1 MNSLLK
7 SSKSLTQNTKKSSVI
22 MENEFRKVLVISV
35 GKNNSIELN
44 HAQNEF
50 ALLLKEINCEVVAYF
65 SQNLETIERG
75 TYVGVGKLAEVA
87 NNYHQ
92 YNEENPDSPIDLI
105 ACNFELTGLQKKNIS
120 QQIGAEIIDRT
131 FVILDIFD
139 KNAKTREA
147 QLQVSIA
154 RLQYLKNHL
163 VNEMASYSQV
173 TSGSGHNKGKGEKQ
187 IELSRRQ
194 INNAITQKKKEL
206 ESIKL
211 SRRNMRVSRLNNPIP
226 KICIVGYTNA
236 GKSTLMNR
244 LVNLSKEDKTVL
256 EKNALFATLE
266 TATRGIS
273 VYGYPSFFLTDTVGF
288 ISHLP
293 IYLVDAFRSTLEEIK
308 EADLLVQ
315 VVDISDPFKEE
326 EIATT
331 KQIIKDLEADQ
342 IPMINIYNKYD
353 LLGGPAN
360 FLPKEDEL
368 MVSLL
373 DEEDVLEALKFIVSN
388 VTKNWERC
396 QVELPYSVDFA
407 SFSKENYVIS
417 KKEKEDSYVCEV
429 FINPAFKYKYL
440 SYLK

>member
-1 MNSLLK
+1 
-7 SSKSLTQNTKKSSVI
+7 
-22 MENEFRKVLVISV
+22 MESEFRKVLVISV
-35 GKNNSIELN
+35 GKSNSIELN

-50 ALLLKEINCEVVAYF
+50 ALLLKEINCQVVEYF
-65 SQNLETIERG
+65 SQNLENVERS

-87 NNYHQ
+87 AYYHQ

-105 ACNFELTGLQKKNIS
+105 ACNFELSGLQKKNIS

-139 KNAKTREA
+139 KNARTREA
-147 QLQVSIA
+147 QLQVNIA

-331 KQIIKDLEADQ
+331 KQIIKDLDADQ

-373 DEEDVLEALKFIVSN
+373 DEEDVLDALKFIVSN
-388 VTKNWERC
+388 VTKNWEHC
-396 QVELPYSVDFA
+396 QIELPYSVDFA

-429 FINPAFKYKYL
+429 FINPAFKYKYV

>member
-1 MNSLLK
+1 MDDVL
-7 SSKSLTQNTKKSSVI
+7 SKAI
-22 MENEFRKVLVISV
+22 VISV

-50 ALLLKEINCEVVAYF
+50 ALLLKEINYQVVEFF
-65 SQNLETIERG
+65 SQNIDSIENS
-75 TYVGVGKLAEVA
+75 TYVGAGKLAEVA
-87 NNYHQ
+87 AFYHR
-92 YNEENPDSPIDLI
+92 YNEENPDSPIELV
-105 ACNFELTGLQKKNIS
+105 ACNFELTGLQKKTIS
-120 QQIGAEIIDRT
+120 QHVGAEIIDRT
-131 FVILDIFD
+131 FVILDIFE

-147 QLQVSIA
+147 KLQVSIA
-154 RLQYLKNHL
+154 RLQYLKSHL
-163 VNEMASYSQV
+163 VDEKASYSQV

-194 INNAITQKKKEL
+194 INKAVAQKKKEL
-206 ESIKL
+206 EEIKL

-236 GKSTLMNR
+236 GKSTLLNR
-244 LVNLSKEDKTVL
+244 LVSMSKDNKTVL

-273 VYGYPSFFLTDTVGF
+273 IYGYPSFFLTDTVGF
-288 ISHLP
+288 ISNLP

-353 LLGGPAN
+353 LLGGAAN
-360 FLPKEDEL
+360 FLPKEDE
-368 MVSLL
+368 MFVSLL
-373 DEEDVLEALKFIVSN
+373 EKEDVEETLKFIVSN
-388 VTKNWERC
+388 VTKNWERH
-396 QVELPYSVDFA
+396 QVELPYSIDIV
-407 SFSKENYVIS
+407 SFSKENYVVS
-417 KKEKEDSYVCEV
+417 KKEKEDGYLCDV
-429 FINPAFKYKYL
+429 FLNPAFKYKYL
-440 SYLK
+440 TYLK

>member
-1 MNSLLK
+1 MDEGF
-7 SSKSLTQNTKKSSVI
+7 SKAI
-22 MENEFRKVLVISV
+22 VISV

-50 ALLLKEINCEVVAYF
+50 ALLLKEINFQVVEFF
-65 SQNLETIERG
+65 SQNIDSVENS
-75 TYVGVGKLAEVA
+75 TYVGAGKLAEVA
-87 NNYHQ
+87 AFYHH
-92 YNEENPDSPIDLI
+92 YNEENPDSPIELV
-105 ACNFELTGLQKKNIS
+105 ACNFELTGLQKKTIS
-120 QQIGAEIIDRT
+120 QHVGAEIIDRT
-131 FVILDIFD
+131 FVILDIFE

-147 QLQVSIA
+147 KLQVSIA
-154 RLQYLKNHL
+154 RLQYLKSHL
-163 VNEMASYSQV
+163 VDEKASYSQV

-194 INNAITQKKKEL
+194 INKAVAQKKKEL
-206 ESIKL
+206 EEIKL

-226 KICIVGYTNA
+226 KVCIVGYTNA
-236 GKSTLMNR
+236 GKSTLLNR
-244 LVNLSKEDKTVL
+244 LVSMGKENKTVL

-273 VYGYPSFFLTDTVGF
+273 IYGYPSFFLTDTVGF
-288 ISHLP
+288 ISNLP

-353 LLGGPAN
+353 LLGGSAN
-360 FLPKEDEL
+360 FLPKEDE
-368 MVSLL
+368 MFVSLL
-373 DEEDVLEALKFIVSN
+373 EKEDVEETLKFIVSN
-388 VTKNWERC
+388 VTKNWERH
-396 QVELPYSVDFA
+396 QVELPYSIDIV
-407 SFSKENYVIS
+407 SFSKENYVVS
-417 KKEKEDSYVCEV
+417 KKEKEDGYLCDV
-429 FINPAFKYKYL
+429 FLNPAFKYKYL
-440 SYLK
+440 TYLK

>member
-1 MNSLLK
+1 
-7 SSKSLTQNTKKSSVI
+7 
-22 MENEFRKVLVISV
+22 MESGLRKVLVISV

-65 SQNLETIERG
+65 SQNIETIERS
-75 TYVGVGKLAEVA
+75 TYVGVGKLLEVSA
-87 NNYHQ
+87 YYHK
-92 YNEENPDSPIDLI
+92 YNEENPDDPISLV

-120 QQIGAEIIDRT
+120 SHVGAEIIDRT

-147 QLQVSIA
+147 QLQVNIA

-194 INNAITQKKKEL
+194 INYAITQKKKEL

-273 VYGYPSFFLTDTVGF
+273 IYGYPSFFLTDTVGF

-331 KQIIKDLEADQ
+331 KEIIKDLGADQ

-353 LLGGPAN
+353 LLGGPVN

-368 MVSLL
+368 FVSLL
-373 DEEDVLEALKFIVSN
+373 DEDDAIEALKFIVSN
-388 VTKNWERC
+388 VTKNWEHC
-396 QVELPYSVDFA
+396 QIELPYSVDFA

-417 KKEKEDSYVCEV
+417 KKEKEDSYICEV
-429 FINPAFKYKYL
+429 LINPAFKYKYV

>member
-1 MNSLLK
+1 
-7 SSKSLTQNTKKSSVI
+7 
-22 MENEFRKVLVISV
+22 MESEFRKVLVISV
-35 GKNNSIELN
+35 GKSNSIELN
-44 HAQNEF
+44 HTQNEF

-65 SQNLETIERG
+65 SQNLENIERS
-75 TYVGVGKLAEVA
+75 TYVGVGKLMEVA
-87 NNYHQ
+87 NYYHQ
-92 YNEENPDSPIDLI
+92 YNEENPESPIDLI
-105 ACNFELTGLQKKNIS
+105 ACNFELSGLQKKNIS

-194 INNAITQKKKEL
+194 INSAITQKKKEL

-373 DEEDVLEALKFIVSN
+373 DEEDVIEALKFIVSN
-388 VTKNWERC
+388 VTKNWERH
-396 QVELPYSVDFA
+396 QIELPYSVDFA

-429 FINPAFKYKYL
+429 FINPAFKYKYV

>member
-1 MNSLLK
+1 MKEELHK
-7 SSKSLTQNTKKSSVI
+7 VI
-22 MENEFRKVLVISV
+22 VIST
-35 GKNNSIELN
+35 GKVNSIELN

-50 ALLLKEINCEVVAYF
+50 SLLLKEINCEVVAYF
-65 SQNLETIERG
+65 SQNIEYIENS
-75 TYVGVGKLAEVA
+75 TYIGSGKLEEVA
-87 NNYHQ
+87 AFYHQ
-92 YNEENPDSPIDLI
+92 YNEDNPDSPIELV

-120 QQIGAEIIDRT
+120 RHVGAEIIDRT
-131 FVILDIFD
+131 FVILDIFE

-147 QLQVSIA
+147 KLQVSIA
-154 RLQYLKNHL
+154 RLQYLKSHL
-163 VNEMASYSQV
+163 VDEKASYSQV
-173 TSGSGHNKGKGEKQ
+173 TSGGGHNKGKGEKQ

-226 KICIVGYTNA
+226 KVCIVGYTNA
-236 GKSTLMNR
+236 GKSTLLNR
-244 LVNLSKEDKTVL
+244 LVSLSKEDKTVL

-273 VYGYPSFFLTDTVGF
+273 IFGYPSFFLTDTVGF
-288 ISHLP
+288 ISNLP

-331 KQIIKDLEADQ
+331 KQIIKDLEADS
-342 IPMINIYNKYD
+342 IPMVNIYNKYD
-353 LLGGPAN
+353 LLGGCAN

-368 MVSLL
+368 FVSLL
-373 DEEDVLEALKFIVSN
+373 EKEDVEDALKFIVSN
-388 VTKNWERC
+388 VTKSWEKHK
-396 QVELPYSVDFA
+396 VVLPYSVDYVA
-407 SFSKENYVIS
+407 FSKENYVVS
-417 KKEKEDSYVCEV
+417 KKEKEDSYELEA

>member
-1 MNSLLK
+1 
-7 SSKSLTQNTKKSSVI
+7 
-22 MENEFRKVLVISV
+22 MENEFRKVLVISI
-35 GKNNSIELN
+35 GKSNSIELN

-50 ALLLKEINCEVVAYF
+50 ALLLKEINCQVVAYF

-87 NNYHQ
+87 AYYHQ
-92 YNEENPDSPIDLI
+92 YNEENPDSPIELV

-120 QQIGAEIIDRT
+120 EHVGAEIIDRT
-131 FVILDIFD
+131 FAILDIFE

-163 VNEMASYSQV
+163 VNEIASYSQV

-236 GKSTLMNR
+236 GKSTLLNR
-244 LVNLSKEDKTVL
+244 LVSLSKEDKTVL

-273 VYGYPSFFLTDTVGF
+273 IYGYPSFFLTDTVGF

-373 DEEDVLEALKFIVSN
+373 DEKDVIEALRFIVSN
-388 VTKNWERC
+388 VTKNWYFC
-396 QVELPYSVDFA
+396 QIELPYSVDFA

-440 SYLK
+440 TYLK

>member
-1 MNSLLK
+1 MNEGF
-7 SSKSLTQNTKKSSVI
+7 SKAI
-22 MENEFRKVLVISV
+22 VISV

-50 ALLLKEINCEVVAYF
+50 ALLLKEINFQVVEFF
-65 SQNLETIERG
+65 SQNIDSVENS
-75 TYVGVGKLAEVA
+75 TYVGAGKLAEVA
-87 NNYHQ
+87 AFYHH
-92 YNEENPDSPIDLI
+92 YNEENPDSPIELV
-105 ACNFELTGLQKKNIS
+105 ACNFELTGLQKKTIS
-120 QQIGAEIIDRT
+120 QHVGAEIIDRT
-131 FVILDIFD
+131 FVILDIFE

-147 QLQVSIA
+147 KLQVSIA
-154 RLQYLKNHL
+154 RLQYLKSHL
-163 VNEMASYSQV
+163 VDEKASYSQV

-194 INNAITQKKKEL
+194 INKAVAQKKKEL
-206 ESIKL
+206 EEIKL

-226 KICIVGYTNA
+226 KVCIVGYTNA
-236 GKSTLMNR
+236 GKSTLLNR
-244 LVNLSKEDKTVL
+244 LVSMGKENKTVL

-273 VYGYPSFFLTDTVGF
+273 IYGYPSFFLTDTVGF
-288 ISHLP
+288 ISNLP

-353 LLGGPAN
+353 LLGGSAN
-360 FLPKEDEL
+360 FLPKEDE
-368 MVSLL
+368 MFVSLL
-373 DEEDVLEALKFIVSN
+373 EKEDVEEALKFIVSN
-388 VTKNWERC
+388 VTKNWERHLI
-396 QVELPYSVDFA
+396 ELPYSIDFV
-407 SFSKENYVIS
+407 SFSKENYVVS
-417 KKEKEDSYVCEV
+417 KKEKEDGYLCDV
-429 FINPAFKYKYL
+429 FLNPAFKYKYL
-440 SYLK
+440 TYLK

>member
-1 MNSLLK
+1 
-7 SSKSLTQNTKKSSVI
+7 
-22 MENEFRKVLVISV
+22 MESEFRKVLVISI
-35 GKNNSIELN
+35 GKSNSIELN

-50 ALLLKEINCEVVAYF
+50 ALLLKEINCQVIAYF
-65 SQNLETIERG
+65 SQNIETIERG

-87 NNYHQ
+87 AYYHQ
-92 YNEENPDSPIDLI
+92 YNEENPDSPIELV

-120 QQIGAEIIDRT
+120 EHVRAEIIDRT
-131 FVILDIFD
+131 FVILDIFE

-236 GKSTLMNR
+236 GKSTLLNR
-244 LVNLSKEDKTVL
+244 LVSLSKEDKTVL

-273 VYGYPSFFLTDTVGF
+273 IYGYPSFFLTDTVGF

-353 LLGGPAN
+353 LLGGPVN

-373 DEEDVLEALKFIVSN
+373 DEEDVIEALRFIVSN
-388 VTKNWERC
+388 VTKNWYFC
-396 QVELPYSVDFA
+396 QIELPYSVDFT

-440 SYLK
+440 TYLK

>member
-1 MNSLLK
+1 
-7 SSKSLTQNTKKSSVI
+7 

-50 ALLLKEINCEVVAYF
+50 ALLLKEINCEVVTYF
-65 SQNLETIERG
+65 SQNLDTIERG

-87 NNYHQ
+87 NYYHQ

-315 VVDISDPFKEE
+315 VIDISDPFKEE

-388 VTKNWERC
+388 VTKNWEHC

-417 KKEKEDSYVCEV
+417 KKEKEDSYICEV

>member
-1 MNSLLK
+1 
-7 SSKSLTQNTKKSSVI
+7 
-22 MENEFRKVLVISV
+22 MESGFTKVLVISV
-35 GKNNSIELN
+35 GKASSLELN

-50 ALLLKEINCEVVAYF
+50 ALLLKEVNCQVVEYF
-65 SQNLETIERG
+65 SQNIETIDRG
-75 TYVGVGKLAEVA
+75 TYVGVGKLNEVA
-87 NNYHQ
+87 AFYHQ
-92 YNEENPDSPIDLI
+92 YNEENPDDPIVFV

-131 FVILDIFD
+131 FVILDIFE

-163 VNEMASYSQV
+163 VNESASYSQV

-194 INNAITQKKKEL
+194 IKAAIQQKKKEL

-211 SRRNMRVSRLNNPIP
+211 SRRNMRVSRLNNPVP
-226 KICIVGYTNA
+226 KVCIVGYTNA
-236 GKSTLMNR
+236 GKSTLLNR

-326 EIATT
+326 EIETT
-331 KQIIKDLEADQ
+331 KQIIKDLEADS

-353 LLGGPAN
+353 LLGGSAN

-368 MVSLL
+368 FVSLL
-373 DEEDVLEALKFIVSN
+373 EKEDVEEALKFIVSN
-388 VTKNWERC
+388 ITKNWELC
-396 QVELPYSVDFA
+396 EVELPYSIDYA
-407 SFSKENYVIS
+407 SFSKENYVLLR
-417 KKEKEDSYVCEV
+417 KEKEDSYVCQV
-429 FINPAFKYKYL
+429 FINPAFKYKYV

>member
-1 MNSLLK
+1 
-7 SSKSLTQNTKKSSVI
+7 
-22 MENEFRKVLVISV
+22 MESGLRKVLVISV

-65 SQNLETIERG
+65 SQNIETIERS
-75 TYVGVGKLAEVA
+75 TYVGVGKLLEVSA
-87 NNYHQ
+87 YYHK
-92 YNEENPDSPIDLI
+92 YNEENPDDPISLV

-120 QQIGAEIIDRT
+120 SHVGAEIIDRT

-147 QLQVSIA
+147 QLQVNIA

-194 INNAITQKKKEL
+194 INYAITQKKKEL

-273 VYGYPSFFLTDTVGF
+273 IYGYPSFFLTDTVGF

-331 KQIIKDLEADQ
+331 KEIIKDLGADQ

-353 LLGGPAN
+353 LLGGPVN

-368 MVSLL
+368 FVSLL
-373 DEEDVLEALKFIVSN
+373 DEDDVVEALKFIVSN
-388 VTKNWERC
+388 VTKNWEHC
-396 QVELPYSVDFA
+396 QIELPYSVDFA

-417 KKEKEDSYVCEV
+417 KKEKEDSYICEV
-429 FINPAFKYKYL
+429 LINPAFKYKYV

>member
-1 MNSLLK
+1 
-7 SSKSLTQNTKKSSVI
+7 
-22 MENEFRKVLVISV
+22 MENESRKVIVISV
-35 GKNNSIELN
+35 GKSNSIELN

-65 SQNLETIERG
+65 SQNLETVERG
-75 TYVGVGKLAEVA
+75 TYIGVGKLYEVA
-87 NNYHQ
+87 AFYRQ

-120 QQIGAEIIDRT
+120 EHVGAEIIDRT
-131 FVILDIFD
+131 FVILDIFE

-147 QLQVSIA
+147 KLQVSIA

-194 INNAITQKKKEL
+194 INNAVIQKKKEL

-266 TATRGIS
+266 TSTRGIS

-331 KQIIKDLEADQ
+331 KQIIKDLGADN

-353 LLGGPAN
+353 LLCGPAN

-373 DEEDVLEALKFIVSN
+373 DEEDVIEALKFIVSN
-388 VTKNWERC
+388 VTKNWEHC
-396 QVELPYSVDFA
+396 NIELPYSVDFV
-407 SFSKENYVIS
+407 SFSKENYVLS

-429 FINPAFKYKYL
+429 FINPAFKYKYV

>member
-1 MNSLLK
+1 
-7 SSKSLTQNTKKSSVI
+7 
-22 MENEFRKVLVISV
+22 MESEMRKVLVISV

-50 ALLLKEINCEVVAYF
+50 ALLLKEINCQVVEYF
-65 SQNLETIERG
+65 SQNLENVERS

-87 NNYHQ
+87 SYYHQ

-105 ACNFELTGLQKKNIS
+105 ACNFELSGLQKKNIS

-147 QLQVSIA
+147 QLQVNIA
-154 RLQYLKNHL
+154 RLKYLKNHL

-211 SRRNMRVSRLNNPIP
+211 SRRNMRASRLNNPIP

-273 VYGYPSFFLTDTVGF
+273 VFGYPSFFLTDTVGF

-331 KQIIKDLEADQ
+331 KQIIKDLDADQ

-388 VTKNWERC
+388 VTKNWERH
-396 QVELPYSVDFA
+396 QIELPYSVDFA

-417 KKEKEDSYVCEV
+417 KKEKENSYICEV
-429 FINPAFKYKYL
+429 FINPAFKYKYV

>member
-1 MNSLLK
+1 ME
-7 SSKSLTQNTKKSSVI
+7 SSA
-22 MENEFRKVLVISV
+22 RKVLVISV
-35 GKNNSIELN
+35 GKSNSLELN
-44 HAQNEF
+44 HLQNEF
-50 ALLLKEINCEVVAYF
+50 ALLLKEVNCEVVAYF
-65 SQNLETIERG
+65 SQNIDTIDKG
-75 TYVGVGKLAEVA
+75 TYVGVGKLEEVA
-87 NNYHQ
+87 SYYHQ
-92 YNEENPDSPIDLI
+92 YNQENPDDPIELV

-120 QQIGAEIIDRT
+120 KHVGAEIIDRT
-131 FVILDIFD
+131 FVILDIFE

-147 QLQVSIA
+147 QLQVNIA
-154 RLQYLKNHL
+154 RLNYLKNHL
-163 VNEMASYSQV
+163 IDEKASYSQV

-194 INNAITQKKKEL
+194 IKASIMQKKKEL

-236 GKSTLMNR
+236 GKSTLLNR
-244 LVNLSKEDKTVL
+244 LVGLSKEDKTVL

-326 EIATT
+326 EIETT
-331 KQIIKDLEADQ
+331 KSIIKDLGADS

-353 LLGGPAN
+353 LLAGNAN

-368 MVSLL
+368 FVSLF
-373 DEEDVLEALKFIVSN
+373 EKEDVEEALKFIVSN
-388 VTKNWERC
+388 VTKNWEHC
-396 QVELPYSVDFA
+396 VLELPYSIDYA
-407 SFSKENYVIS
+407 SFSRENYVIS

-429 FINPAFKYKYL
+429 FINPAFKYKYV

>member
-1 MNSLLK
+1 M
-7 SSKSLTQNTKKSSVI
+7 
-22 MENEFRKVLVISV
+22 RKVLVISV
-35 GKNNSIELN
+35 GKSNSIELN

-50 ALLLKEINCEVVAYF
+50 ALLLKEINCQVVEYF
-65 SQNLETIERG
+65 SQNLENVERS

-87 NNYHQ
+87 SYYHR

-105 ACNFELTGLQKKNIS
+105 ACNFELSGLQKKNIS

-147 QLQVSIA
+147 QLQVNIA

-273 VYGYPSFFLTDTVGF
+273 VFGYPSFFLTDTVGF

-388 VTKNWERC
+388 VTKNWERH
-396 QVELPYSVDFA
+396 QIELPYSVDFA
-407 SFSKENYVIS
+407 SFSKENCVIS
-417 KKEKEDSYVCEV
+417 KKEKEDSYICEV
-429 FINPAFKYKYL
+429 FINPAFKYKYA

>member
-1 MNSLLK
+1 MNEDF
-7 SSKSLTQNTKKSSVI
+7 T
-22 MENEFRKVLVISV
+22 KVLVLSV
-35 GKNNSIELN
+35 GKSNSLELN

-50 ALLLKEINCEVVAYF
+50 ALLLKEVNCEVVEYF
-65 SQNLETIERG
+65 SQNLEYVENA
-75 TYVGVGKLAEVA
+75 TYLGSGKLAEVA
-87 NNYHQ
+87 DYYHR
-92 YNEENPDSPIDLI
+92 YNEQNPDSPIELI
-105 ACNFELTGLQKKNIS
+105 ACNFELSGLQKKNIS
-120 QQIGAEIIDRT
+120 HIIGADVIDRT
-131 FVILDIFD
+131 FVILDIFE

-147 QLQVSIA
+147 KLQVSIA
-154 RLQYLKNHL
+154 RLQYLKSHL
-163 VNEMASYSQV
+163 VDEKASYSQV

-194 INNAITQKKKEL
+194 INKAVTQKKKEL
-206 ESIKL
+206 EEIKL

-226 KICIVGYTNA
+226 KVCIVGYTNA
-236 GKSTLMNR
+236 GKSTLLNR
-244 LVNLSKEDKTVL
+244 LVSLSKEDKMVL

-273 VYGYPSFFLTDTVGF
+273 IFGYPSFFLTDTVGF
-288 ISHLP
+288 ISNLP
-293 IYLVDAFRSTLEEIK
+293 VYLVDAFRSTLEEIK

-315 VVDISDPFKEE
+315 VIDISDPFKEE

-331 KQIIKDLEADQ
+331 KQIIKDLEADS

-353 LLGGPAN
+353 LLGGCAN

-368 MVSLL
+368 LVSLL
-373 DEEDVLEALKFIVSN
+373 EKEDIEDALKFIVSN
-388 VTKNWERC
+388 ITKNWEKHIIN
-396 QVELPYSVDFA
+396 LPYSVDFA

-417 KKEKEDSYVCEV
+417 KKEKEDSYEIEA

>member
-1 MNSLLK
+1 
-7 SSKSLTQNTKKSSVI
+7 
-22 MENEFRKVLVISV
+22 MESDFRKVLVIST
-35 GKNNSIELN
+35 GKSNSIELN

-50 ALLLKEINCEVVAYF
+50 ALLLKEINCQVISYF
-65 SQNLETIERG
+65 SQNIETIERS

-87 NNYHQ
+87 AFYHQ
-92 YNEENPDSPIDLI
+92 YNEENPDSPIDLV
-105 ACNFELTGLQKKNIS
+105 ACNIELTGLQKKNIS

-131 FVILDIFD
+131 FVILDIFE

-236 GKSTLMNR
+236 GKSTLLNR
-244 LVNLSKEDKTVL
+244 LVSMSKEDKTVL

-273 VYGYPSFFLTDTVGF
+273 IFGYPSFFLTDTVGF

-315 VVDISDPFKEE
+315 VVDISDPFKDE

-353 LLGGPAN
+353 LLRGSAN

-368 MVSLL
+368 FVSLL
-373 DEEDVLEALKFIVSN
+373 DKEDVEEALKFIVSN
-388 VTKNWERC
+388 VTKNWELC
-396 QVELPYSVDFA
+396 QIELPYSVDFA

-417 KKEKEDSYVCEV
+417 KKEKENSYLCKV
-429 FINPAFKYKYL
+429 FINPAFKYKYV

>member
-1 MNSLLK
+1 
-7 SSKSLTQNTKKSSVI
+7 
-22 MENEFRKVLVISV
+22 MESEFRKVLVISV

-50 ALLLKEINCEVVAYF
+50 ALLLKEINCQVVEYF
-65 SQNLETIERG
+65 SQNLENVERS

-87 NNYHQ
+87 AYYHQ

-105 ACNFELTGLQKKNIS
+105 ACNFELSGLQKKNIS

-147 QLQVSIA
+147 QLQVNIA

-315 VVDISDPFKEE
+315 VVDISDPFKEK

-331 KQIIKDLEADQ
+331 KQIIKDLDADQ

-388 VTKNWERC
+388 VTKNWEHC
-396 QVELPYSVDFA
+396 QIELPYSVDFV

-429 FINPAFKYKYL
+429 FINPAFKYKYV